1 LRGGHEVPDDE
12 WIMAMAGQS
21 KLWHQVAVL
30 FISLRSE
37 KPGPIRGVV
46 TTAPGGGELFERIR
60 NRLLSQE
67 N

>member
-1 LRGGHEVPDDE
+1 
-12 WIMAMAGQS
+12 
-21 KLWHQVAVL
+21 
-30 FISLRSE
+30 
-37 KPGPIRGVV
+37 VV